1 METGVF
7 AVILAAGTS
16 SRMGR
21 PKQLLDWGG
30 IPLLQAVIQKVL
42 NCPFSEVVAV
52 IGYRAE
58 EIRHS
63 IRIEDERFRW
73 VINPNYAV
81 GQSTSLLAG
90 LGSGKGCHS
99 AMIFLGDLPLIE
111 DKTIRQIADAGLSKL
126 RLHEPSELLVVRP
139 SFRGV
144 PGHPV
149 FFGNIR
155 AMDWTHLKGDEGAKG
170 LLCNIRN
177 RTLLSVDDPGVVMD
191 IDTPQAYESLRLLA
205 FPSQGGG
212 SRMSQE

>member
-30 IPLLQAVIQKVL
+30 VPLLQAVIRKVL
-42 NCPFSEVVAV
+42 NHPFSEVIAV

-58 EIRHS
+58 EIQSS

-73 VINPNYAV
+73 VINRHYAA
-81 GQSTSLLAG
+81 GQSTSLLVG
-90 LGSGKGCHS
+90 MNSGKGHS
-99 AMIFLGDLPLIE
+99 AMIFLGDLPLLE
-111 DKTIRQIADAGLSKL
+111 DKTIRRIADAGLSKL
-126 RLHEPSELLVVRP
+126 RLHEPSEPMVVRP
-139 SFRGV
+139 SFQGV

-149 FFGNIR
+149 FLGNCR
-155 AMDWTHLKGDEGAKG
+155 AMDWSPLKGDEGAKG
-170 LLCNIRN
+170 LLCNVRN

-191 IDTPQAYESLRLLA
+191 IDTPQAYESLQLIA
-205 FPSQGGG
+205 FPSQGRGT
-212 SRMSQE
+212 RLSQE